1 MRVLLR
7 LPFACVDVLSA
18 KLVHGHPNSLAKR
31 SVFFQKAAYSIFGIR
46 VSCTDLEH
54 KVLRCKAKP
63 GHPLYGL
70 RLRQFDPRIHF
81 VLNCGAR
88 SCPPVCPLAA
98 SSDTE
103 IESAIVNATTS
114 FIDACVRITEHD
126 GDRVKIRCRRG
137 HAGVSAV
144 ELSRLFKWFRTDFTR
159 GRGQDAI
166 LLQWICEQ
174 AAQGKQD
181 ELRGILLAMTQGH
194 KAKIRFD
201 PYDWADNGDRNL
213 PPDDRLMAFYDL
225 AFKLND

>member
-1 MRVLLR
+1 MRVHLR
-7 LPFACVDVLSA
+7 LPLPCVDMPSA
-18 KLVHGHPNSLAKR
+18 KLVHGHPNSLANR
-31 SVFFQKAAYSIFGIR
+31 GVFFKRAAYSISGIR

-54 KVLRCKAKP
+54 KLLRCKAKP

-114 FIDACVRITEHD
+114 FIDASVRITVHNGD
-126 GDRVKIRCRRG
+126 GVKRSCGRG
-137 HAGVSAV
+137 RTGVSAV

-181 ELRGILLAMTQGH
+181 ELRVVLLAMTQGH
-194 KAKIRFD
+194 KAKLRFD
-201 PYDWADNGDRNL
+201 SYDWADNGDWNL
-213 PPDDRLMAFYDL
+213 PPDDRLMAFYDV
-225 AFKLND
+225 AFKLNE